1 MTMIQVKAETTKVV
15 TTKLWWLLALTLVV
29 LAGAGS
35 SLLTVAVSAAG
46 SAQLPLDTPS
56 GAGVVYNLAVGL
68 AYVVPFALGVLLV
81 TSDLHQGTLSISA
94 VGEPR
99 RLRIFAA
106 KVAVAIG
113 VCALYG
119 AATVGA
125 GVLGG
130 ALSLSASGYE
140 THLLSPEVTSRL
152 AGGVACFALWGAL
165 GLGIGALVKNQL
177 VAIIGIVVFTQFLE
191 PVVRIVAADSQLTRF
206 LPGAVSDAA
215 AGGTLISMATGEQP
229 LLQAQALGIL
239 AFYAAALACLGA
251 LRFRRY
257 ELA

>member
-1 MTMIQVKAETTKVV
+1 MTMIQVKTEATKVA
-15 TTKLWWLLALTLVV
+15 TTKLWWLLALTLIV

-35 SLLTVAVSAAG
+35 SLLTVAVSASG
-46 SAQLPLDTPS
+46 SAQLPLDTPG

-68 AYVVPFALGVLLV
+68 AYVVPFVLGVLVL
-81 TSDLHQGTLSISA
+81 TSDLHQGTLSVSA

-99 RLRIFAA
+99 RLRIFVA
-106 KVAVAIG
+106 KIAVAVG

-119 AATVGA
+119 VVSVGA

-130 ALSLSASGYE
+130 AFSLTASGYE
-140 THLLSPEVTSRL
+140 THLLDPEVTSRL
-152 AGGVACFALWGAL
+152 AGGVACFALWGAI

-177 VAIIGIVVFTQFLE
+177 IAIIGIVVFTQFLE
-191 PVVRIVAADSQLTRF
+191 PVIRIVAAGSELTRF

-229 LLQAQALGIL
+229 LLQIQALGTL
-239 AFYAAALACLGA
+239 ALYAAALACLGA